1 MPTKHYYKKTS
12 LFFIALLSFNLVACS
27 NKRPTIDTSNKEY
40 SFETAEKYGDV
51 IQRNDKVYNIEK
63 LDTFIK
69 KYNSNKSHS
78 VRITRFNEKDEPL
91 IIDLTVK
98 KGKETT
104 SLYYDVDYSKISDR
118 NTENQKNQYSNSS
131 CQKISKKVSS
141 TAITYQLQCPDII
154 DLVKVP
160 K

>member
-1 MPTKHYYKKTS
+1 MTVKHYYKQTC
-12 LFFIALLSFNLVACS
+12 LFYIALLSFNLVACS

-51 IQRNDKVYNIEK
+51 IQRNYTVYNIEK

-104 SLYYDVDYSKISDR
+104 SLYYDVDYSKTSDR
-118 NTENQKNQYSNSS
+118 NTENKDIQYSNST
-131 CQKISKKVSS
+131 CQKTPKKVSS

>member
-1 MPTKHYYKKTS
+1 MPIKHYYKKTS
-12 LFFIALLSFNLVACS
+12 LFIIVLLSFNLVACS

-51 IQRNDKVYNIEK
+51 IQKNDTVYNIEK

-69 KYNSNKSHS
+69 KYNSNKSHAI
-78 VRITRFNEKDEPL
+78 RITRFNEKDEPL

-98 KGKETT
+98 KGRETT

-118 NTENQKNQYSNSS
+118 NTENK
-131 CQKISKKVSS
+131 KIN
-141 TAITYQLQCPDII
+141 IPII
-154 DLVKVP
+154 LVK
-160 K
+160 KFQRKFHQQQ

>member
-1 MPTKHYYKKTS
+1 MPIKHYYKKTS
-12 LFFIALLSFNLVACS
+12 LFIALLSFNLVACS

-51 IQRNDKVYNIEK
+51 IQKNDTVYNIEK
-63 LDTFIK
+63 LDIFIK

-78 VRITRFNEKDEPL
+78 IRITRFNEKDEPL

-98 KGKETT
+98 KGRETT
-104 SLYYDVDYSKISDR
+104 SLYYDVDYSKTSDR
-118 NTENQKNQYSNSS
+118 NTENKKIQYSNSS
-131 CQKISKKVSS
+131 CRKISKKVSS
-141 TAITYQLQCPDII
+141 TAITYQLQCSDII
-154 DLVKVP
+154 DLIKVP

>member
-1 MPTKHYYKKTS
+1 MKHYYKKTS

-40 SFETAEKYGDV
+40 SFETAEK
-51 IQRNDKVYNIEK
+51 

-69 KYNSNKSHS
+69 KYNSNKSHAI
-78 VRITRFNEKDEPL
+78 RITRFKEKDEPL

-104 SLYYDVDYSKISDR
+104 SLYYDVVYSKISDR
-118 NTENQKNQYSNSS
+118 NTENKEIRYSNSS

-154 DLVKVP
+154 DLVKIP

>member
-1 MPTKHYYKKTS
+1 MHIKHYYKKTS
-12 LFFIALLSFNLVACS
+12 LFFITLLSFNLVACS

-51 IQRNDKVYNIEK
+51 IQKNDTVYNIEK

-69 KYNSNKSHS
+69 KCNANKSHS
-78 VRITRFNEKDEPL
+78 IRITQFNEKDEPL

-98 KGKETT
+98 KGRETT
-104 SLYYDVDYSKISDR
+104 SLYYDVDYSKTSGR
-118 NTENQKNQYSNSS
+118 NTEDREIQYSNNS

-141 TAITYQLQCPDII
+141 TAITYQLHCPDII
-154 DLVKVP
+154 DLIKLP

>member
-1 MPTKHYYKKTS
+1 MPIKHYYKQTR

-51 IQRNDKVYNIEK
+51 IQKNDTVYNIEK

-69 KYNSNKSHS
+69 KYNLNKSHS

-98 KGKETT
+98 KGRETT
-104 SLYYDVDYSKISDR
+104 SLYYDVDYSKTSAHDK
-118 NTENQKNQYSNSS
+118 ENKKIQYSNSS

-141 TAITYQLQCPDII
+141 TAITYQLQCPEII
-154 DLVKVP
+154 NLIKVP

>member
-1 MPTKHYYKKTS
+1 MPTKHYYKKPS
-12 LFFIALLSFNLVACS
+12 LFFITLLSFNLVACS
-27 NKRPTIDTSNKEY
+27 NKRPTIDTSSKEY

-51 IQRNDKVYNIEK
+51 IQKNDTVYNIEK

-69 KYNSNKSHS
+69 KYNSNKSHAI
-78 VRITRFNEKDEPL
+78 RITRFNEKDQPL

-104 SLYYDVDYSKISDR
+104 SLYYDVDYSKTSDHDK
-118 NTENQKNQYSNSS
+118 ENAGIQYSNST

-141 TAITYQLQCPDII
+141 TAITYQLHCPDII
-154 DLVKVP
+154 DLIKVP

>member
-1 MPTKHYYKKTS
+1 MRWFALPIKHYYKKTS

-51 IQRNDKVYNIEK
+51 IQKNDTVYNIEK

-98 KGKETT
+98 K
-104 SLYYDVDYSKISDR
+104 
-118 NTENQKNQYSNSS
+118 
-131 CQKISKKVSS
+131 
-141 TAITYQLQCPDII
+141 
-154 DLVKVP
+154 
-160 K
+160 

>member
-1 MPTKHYYKKTS
+1 MPIKHYYKKTS
-12 LFFIALLSFNLVACS
+12 LFIALLSFNLVACS

-51 IQRNDKVYNIEK
+51 IQKNDTVYNIEK
-63 LDTFIK
+63 LDIFIK

-78 VRITRFNEKDEPL
+78 IRITRFNEKDEPL

-98 KGKETT
+98 KGRETT
-104 SLYYDVDYSKISDR
+104 SLYYDVDYSKTSDR
-118 NTENQKNQYSNSS
+118 NTENKKIQYSNSS
-131 CQKISKKVSS
+131 CRKIPKKVSS
-141 TAITYQLQCPDII
+141 TAITYQLQCSDII
-154 DLVKVP
+154 DLIKVP